1 MVTTGSLDW
10 LPEPPD
16 DFSGRCKA
24 IEIASRAG
32 EDVAAALVALGLYR
46 HTETRLNRL
55 SRLVGEASAS
65 SLATLGLHVLSNATT
80 DYLAAPIAG
89 SGVRYGL
96 RVEVACAP
104 FGVSFQAVSDP
115 DDPVLKADAVLLA
128 FDYRHYFP
136 GLVGGDDAFETAV
149 DELESLITALRG
161 GGQTLILQT
170 VAPPSDRIYG
180 SFDAM
185 RPETAATLSHKL
197 NARICELAE
206 APDIALLDVSG
217 LAAAVGLEHW
227 HDPRTWALA
236 KLPFNPVFLP
246 RYGDAVAR
254 LLGALRGRSRK
265 LLILD
270 LDNTLWGGV
279 VGDDGLEGLR
289 LGPGDA
295 EGESFSQVQQA
306 AKALRDRGIVLAVCS
321 KNEEAIALEAI
332 RSHPGM
338 VLCEED
344 FATTAVNWSD
354 KPSNI
359 QDICEFLGLGLDAA
373 VFLDDNPAEREL
385 VRRVLPT
392 VAVLEPPDDPAGL
405 ARTLSSCGFF
415 ETVSISEEDLR
426 RTDMYKAEAKRQKAR
441 TQTRTLEEFLQSL
454 EMRLTFDT
462 TVDARFAQLINKTNQ
477 FNLTLRRYTD
487 SELQEISAAGH
498 VMVGASLV
506 DRFGDHGRIL
516 ALVGHHEDGVLLI
529 DCWVMSCRVIGR
541 GVEAAVLNR
550 LAEIGAAAG
559 AARLEGR
566 YVAGPR
572 NGLVADHYQR
582 LGFAEAG
589 EGRWQLA
596 LDNFQPRT
604 HFIAL
609 NGR

>member
-1 MVTTGSLDW
+1 MVTTDSLDW

-16 DFSGRCKA
+16 DFRERCKA
-24 IEIASRAG
+24 IEIAVREG
-32 EDVAAALVALGLYR
+32 EDVAAALVAMGLYR
-46 HTETRLNRL
+46 HTEIRLNRL
-55 SRLVGEASAS
+55 SRLVGDSSTS
-65 SLATLGLHVLSNATT
+65 SLVTLDLHVLSNATT

-96 RVEVACAP
+96 RVNVECAP
-104 FGVSFQAVSDP
+104 FGVSFQAASDA
-115 DDPVLKADAVLLA
+115 DDPVHGADAVLLA
-128 FDYRHYFP
+128 LDYRHYFP
-136 GLVGGDDAFETAV
+136 ALVADDDALETAV

-161 GGQTLILQT
+161 KGQTLILQT
-170 VAPPSDRIYG
+170 IAPPPDRVYG

-185 RPETAATLSHKL
+185 RPETATMLSNKL
-197 NARICELAE
+197 NTRICELAE

-227 HDPRTWALA
+227 HDSRTWALA
-236 KLPFNPVFLP
+236 KLPFNPIFLP

-279 VGDDGLEGLR
+279 VGDDGLKGLR

-295 EGESFSQVQQA
+295 EGESFSLVQQA
-306 AKALRDRGIVLAVCS
+306 AKALRNRGIILAVCS
-321 KNEEAIALEAI
+321 KNEEAIAREAI

-338 VLCEED
+338 VLNEED
-344 FATTAVNWSD
+344 FASIAVNWSD

-359 QDICEFLGLGLDAA
+359 RDICESLGLSLDAA
-373 VFLDDNPAEREL
+373 VFLDDNPAERAL
-385 VRRVLPT
+385 VRDVLPM
-392 VAVLEPPDDPAGL
+392 VAVLEPPDDPAGM
-405 ARTLSSCGFF
+405 ARTLTSCGFF
-415 ETVSISEEDLR
+415 ETLSISEEDLR
-426 RTDMYKAEAKRQKAR
+426 RTGMYRAEAMRRKAR

-454 EMRLTFDT
+454 DMRLTFDA
-462 TVDARFAQLINKTNQ
+462 TVDTRFASLINKTNQ
-477 FNLTLRRYTD
+477 FNLTLCRYTE
-487 SELQEISAAGH
+487 SELQEMLAADH

-516 ALVGHHEDGVLLI
+516 ALIGHYENSGLLI

-541 GVEAAVLNR
+541 GVETALLNH
-550 LAEIGAAAG
+550 LAEISAAAG
-559 AARLEGR
+559 AVRLEGR

-582 LGFAEAG
+582 LGFTEDG
-589 EGRWQLA
+589 EGCWQLA
-596 LDNFQPRT
+596 LDGFQPQT